1 MKVIV
6 FIVFFSLTTT
16 NVLAYKHLKTSNF
29 DLRNNKQLLSIKDY
43 QGSTKVIYKSVGDEY
58 FYESQDKKHID
69 RFKISDLDAEKFDQ
83 FFVSQFINLKY
94 SLPPYKGKNC
104 SKSYT
109 LSMRGETLKICKSE
123 TDKLKLMENI
133 LEKINSFKK

>member
-6 FIVFFSLTTT
+6 FIVFFSLIST

-29 DLRNNKQLLSIKDY
+29 DLRNNKQLLSIKDH
-43 QGSTKVIYKSVGDEY
+43 QGTTKVIYKSVGDEY
-58 FYESQDKKHID
+58 FYESHDKKKVD
-69 RFKISDLDAEKFDQ
+69 RFKISDVDAEKFDQ

-94 SLPPYKGKNC
+94 SLPPFAGKNC

-109 LSMRGETLKICKSE
+109 LSMRGETQQICKSE
-123 TDKLKLMENI
+123 NDKLKLMKNI